1 MNLRISRAIW
11 RGSSS
16 LTCSAS
22 RISPAMA
29 CSIFA
34 SSSPASGSSPSPSFA
49 LPMVAK
55 VETIFCSSLRPHFGQ
70 SGRLSVFGRL
80 EKKLNTVLQS
90 AQKNS

>member
-34 SSSPASGSSPSPSFA
+34 LVQPGERVVALPFFA

-80 EKKLNTVLQS
+80 EKN
-90 AQKNS
+90 